1 VLLQR
6 LVGGNGHA
14 AKRNA
19 GADRGSMTTGS
30 GRNAVNGVPPS
41 GCEREFAIP
50 LRR

>member
-1 VLLQR
+1 
-6 LVGGNGHA
+6 
-14 AKRNA
+14 
-19 GADRGSMTTGS
+19 MTTGS